1 MSWTFN
7 PTETAAVTE
16 AGAIVPWDKIN
27 NQPADING
35 WIGRAWID
43 AGRQIPDP
51 YVAPPPPIPQTVT
64 PRQARLALLGAGLL
78 EQVQSAV
85 TAAGGATEITW
96 EYATEI
102 NRSDALVVQIGASLN
117 LTDAQIDALFVQA
130 ASL

>member
-1 MSWTFN
+1 MAWTFN
-7 PTETAAVTE
+7 VDGTSAIRDD
-16 AGAIVPWDKIN
+16 GAFVPWDTIS

-43 AGRQIPDP
+43 AGRPIPEP

-64 PRQARLALLGAGLL
+64 PRQARLALLDAGLL
-78 EQVQSAV
+78 DQVQAAID
-85 TAAGGATEITW
+85 AAGGSTQITW

-117 LTDAQIDALFVQA
+117 LTDAQIDALFTQA